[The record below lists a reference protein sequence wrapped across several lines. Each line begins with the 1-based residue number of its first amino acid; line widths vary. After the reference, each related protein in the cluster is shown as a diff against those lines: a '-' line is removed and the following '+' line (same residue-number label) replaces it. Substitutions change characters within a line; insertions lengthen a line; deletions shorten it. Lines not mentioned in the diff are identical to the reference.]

1 MARRPPAPVA
11 PLSSAIAFRTWCACS
26 AHAVRVQCA
35 CSAHAVHRSMQ
46 SAVHMRCTCGAHAVR
61 SAVHSPHPLGH
72 LIAISVVARLVIARG
87 GRPRQRRRRRLAHP
101 ALRRQGRQRA
111 GVPMRLVA
119 VGRVA
124 PPRAP
129 PHARPLISLPAE
141 PHRRVGRAIARGLGA
156 TRRAVRGR
164 ELSALCLGRH
174 DGSHWR
180 GRRAALPAAPL
191 RIAHRHAVEPLE
203 LGHVRDEQEAQPR
216 RLADLVRVRPKR
228 VSSRPAWD
236 PVC

>member
-1 MARRPPAPVA
+1 MQH
-11 PLSSAIAFRTWCACS
+11 
-26 AHAVRVQCA
+26 AH
-35 CSAHAVHRSMQ
+35 AHAVHMH
-46 SAVHMRCTCGAHAVR
+46 AHAICHMRCAMHV
-61 SAVHSPHPLGH
+61 PHPLGH
-72 LIAISVVARLVIARG
+72 LVAISVVARLVITRG
-87 GRPRQRRRRRLAHP
+87 CRHRQRCPRGLAHP
-101 ALRRQGRQRA
+101 ALCRQRRQRA
-111 GVPMRLVA
+111 GVPMRIVA
-119 VGRVA
+119 VRRHA

-129 PHARPLISLPAE
+129 PHACPLVSLPAE
-141 PHRRVGRAIARGLGA
+141 PHRCVGRAIARGLGA

-174 DGSHWR
+174 DGSHWG
-180 GRRAALPAAPL
+180 GRRAALPAASL
-191 RIAHRHAVEPLE
+191 RITHRHAVDPLE